1 MTTVSRRL
9 FRRSFLAGAGVATAL
24 AFGGCLSDQVREG
37 DEDTVP
43 ISKDVATPGDAPDT
57 GGGADTAG
65 VDGATSDA
73 ASQDD
78 GGSVADVG
86 GSSDTGS
93 PADVAS
99 APDGADASSDTAAP
113 ADAAADTGG
122 GVAEVTIAGGALK
135 VPVGDTLV
143 LSASVVDSSGN
154 PVSTTITWKAADEAT
169 LFVDGTGL
177 VLGISAGATT
187 VTATA
192 DGVQSAPVTIQVL
205 AEQPTGASF
214 SKDVIGVFDKS
225 CALSGCHVDG
235 SEAGDLRLDRDP
247 DQLHEKLVGAQA
259 EGKPDMVLISQGSP
273 SQSYLFLK
281 LTRSIPPVGSQMPLG
296 SAPTSAADVQ
306 LILRWILNGAPFD

>member
-1 MTTVSRRL
+1 M
-9 FRRSFLAGAGVATAL
+9 AAAL

-43 ISKDVATPGDAPDT
+43 ISEDVAAQDGAVDT

-65 VDGATSDA
+65 VDGAPSDV
-73 ASQDD
+73 ASHDD
-78 GGSVADVG
+78 GGTVADAG
-86 GSSDTGS
+86 GPTDTGGPS
-93 PADVAS
+93 DVAS
-99 APDGADASSDTAAP
+99 APDGADASPDSTAP

-122 GVAEVTIAGGALK
+122 GVAQVTIAGGVLK
-135 VPVGDTLV
+135 VPVGDTLA
-143 LSASVVDSSGN
+143 LSASVVDSSGD
-154 PVSTTITWKAADEAT
+154 PVSATITWKAADEAT

-187 VTATA
+187 VTAAA

-235 SEAGDLRLDRDP
+235 SEAGDLRLDREP

-273 SQSYLFLK
+273 AQSYLFLK
-281 LTRSIPPVGSQMPLG
+281 LTRSAPPVGSQMPLG
-296 SAPTSAADVQ
+296 AAPTSAADVQ
-306 LILRWILNGAPFD
+306 IILRWILNGAPFD